1 MELTLFGDFCYCDN
15 CCCMKL
21 LLVDGHRRRRGMAVV
36 PVRRGLS
43 LTIGSWS
50 CLLPIDTDTTANC
63 SAFGRYIICSTLVA
77 PWSIAK
83 NKVNTAGGGRGFG
96 CRLGGLGR
104 WSVASVA

>member
-63 SAFGRYIICSTLVA
+63 SAFGPLHYLFYSSSAMVYC
-77 PWSIAK
+77 K
-83 NKVNTAGGGRGFG
+83 K
-96 CRLGGLGR
+96 
-104 WSVASVA
+104 